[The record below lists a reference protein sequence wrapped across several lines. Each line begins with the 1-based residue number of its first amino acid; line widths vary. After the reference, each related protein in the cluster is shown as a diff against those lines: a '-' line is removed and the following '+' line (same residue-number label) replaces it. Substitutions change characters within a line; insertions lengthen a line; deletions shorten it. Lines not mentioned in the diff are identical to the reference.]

1 MTPITRT
8 DEVSMDTYQM
18 IEQLA
23 NALRK
28 DLAREDNNP
37 TYTDRLMESILS
49 LELLK
54 KFY

>member
-1 MTPITRT
+1 MTPITPT
-8 DEVSMDTYQM
+8 DEVSVPTYQM

-28 DLAREDNNP
+28 DLANEKNNVN
-37 TYTDRLMESILS
+37 YVDSLMDAILA
-49 LELLK
+49 LNLLK